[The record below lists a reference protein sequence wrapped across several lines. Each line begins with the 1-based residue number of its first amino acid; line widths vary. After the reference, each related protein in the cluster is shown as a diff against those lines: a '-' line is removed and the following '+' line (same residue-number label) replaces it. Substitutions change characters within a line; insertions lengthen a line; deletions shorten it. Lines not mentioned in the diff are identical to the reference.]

1 MLNETETLVLQTI
14 RMRLKGK
21 DAINY
26 LSMHGKDITLEHY
39 YRVKGKLDGEK
50 LKRLHEIGQFGFED
64 QHLARIDNLEII
76 QELLWKNYWKV
87 HMNSPLTAVKILREI
102 REIQPYLSAYYEATK
117 FVIEKRNGEEGINL
131 SSLGTDTERT

>member
-1 MLNETETLVLQTI
+1 MLNETETLVLQTM
-14 RMRLKGK
+14 RMRLKGR

-64 QHLARIDNLEII
+64 QHLERIDNLEII

-87 HMNSPLTAVKILREI
+87 HIHRPEIAVKILREI

-117 FVIEKRNGEEGINL
+117 HVIEKKYGEESINI
-131 SSLGTDTERT
+131 SSLGIPAKGT